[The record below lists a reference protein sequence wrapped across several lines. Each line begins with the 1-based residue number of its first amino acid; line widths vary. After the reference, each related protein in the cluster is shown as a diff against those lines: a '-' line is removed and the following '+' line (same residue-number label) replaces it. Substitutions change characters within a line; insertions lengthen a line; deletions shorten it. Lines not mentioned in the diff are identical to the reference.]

1 MNMKKFSLKPLG
13 DSCIQRLCKSWFFI
27 GLIMAFCVSACGDD
41 DDNTV
46 TPKFPEKQNI
56 VCNAGETKEFT
67 FEANTNWSLTSS
79 AIWCKFEKDGMDEFI
94 LSGEAGKQTVTIT
107 VTDDDQKVDNI
118 SVAKLELTM
127 GGQTIVVGE
136 VTRSAVG
143 YELKIYDE
151 AGNEIQELEVGYD
164 TYVPFK
170 VKANFRFA
178 ATNLPS
184 WVALQGDAM
193 VGPVNQEVTG
203 GLKIVQDGNCEK
215 YPVAA
220 SDANVI
226 TFADESGNAFFT
238 YKVTYK
244 GMTPGKL
251 EMTRPATNQYDWTVS
266 LDGKSFAQDGNAN
279 TYTNRLPFTI
289 KTLNDDYEIVFIEK
303 GMYNS
308 SLYLMNPEV
317 DEWMHCER
325 NKGEVGVKVEP
336 LDPSTGIK
344 ERVGYVLA
352 LSRAEYESIKDD
364 LEGTLIDG
372 EDITYKYQQSALLVQ
387 FTQKEI
393 KKDETKQYFSAVDG
407 TDYVTPIECTP
418 YSEGDAEYFKTKYGV
433 KGISEI
439 KQPGAASTYVTV
451 SFEIW
456 DAKCYFLDNGGD
468 APADIIGPAGTTMS
482 IDTKKAEGK
491 DIFVIVSGETPEDKA
506 MLIVRTSN
514 VSGGGETGGEE
525 TSVFKI
531 SSSNGMGGD
540 FTCTPYSDSFGG
552 AQYFKDTYEVTDIF
566 EMKNPKAGINI
577 GFTSSN
583 VVSYESYRISSTA
596 EEKFTSADM
605 EIMEDWF
612 SGKNVLNVWLGE
624 GNSLPASPDSMFF
637 VITGEDGSK
646 HMLFIINE

>member
-127 GGQTIVVGE
+127 GGQTIVIGE

-151 AGNEIQELEVGYD
+151 AGNEIQELEVGYG
-164 TYVPFK
+164 TYTPFK

-184 WVALQGDAM
+184 WVALEGDAL
-193 VGPVNQEVTG
+193 VGPVDREVKG
-203 GLKIVQDGNCEK
+203 GLKIIEDGSREK
-215 YPVAA
+215 YPLEA
-220 SDANVI
+220 SEANLI
-226 TFADESGNAFFT
+226 TFADESGKAFFPI
-238 YKVTYK
+238 KVYYK
-244 GMTPGKL
+244 GMTPGAIDI
-251 EMTRPATNQYDWTVS
+251 TTPATNRYDWTVS
-266 LDGKSFAQDGNAN
+266 LDGKSFAQDGNTN

-303 GMYNS
+303 GMYNN
-308 SLYLMNPEV
+308 SLYLMEPEY
-317 DEWMHCER
+317 DEWMRCEGE
-325 NKGEVGVKVEP
+325 KGNIGLIVNP

-352 LSRAEYESIKDD
+352 LSRAEYESIKDN

-393 KKDETKQYFSAVDG
+393 KKQETDGLTFTAVDG
-407 TDYVTPIECTP
+407 QTYNPIECTS
-418 YSEGDAEYFKTKYGV
+418 YSEGDAGYFKDTYGV
-433 KGISEI
+433 KAIYEI
-439 KQPGAASTYVTV
+439 KQPGLASTIVKA
-451 SFEIW
+451 SSNLDFGNL
-456 DAKCYFLDNGGD
+456 KCYYFDDESDANGVVEPYD
-468 APADIIGPAGTTMS
+468 LNQITIYTEAADGR
-482 IDTKKAEGK
+482 
-491 DIFVIVSGETPEDKA
+491 DIFVVVSDEAGNKA
-506 MLIVRTSN
+506 MIIVRTSYT
-514 VSGGGETGGEE
+514 GGG
-525 TSVFKI
+525 
-531 SSSNGMGGD
+531 GGD
-540 FTCTPYSDSFGG
+540 SESIFTVTNNQFQSIGCTKYNQPDATWFKTNFDVSDI
-552 AQYFKDTYEVTDIF
+552 YEIAEPVKGMMFVSLQSTDIASF
-566 EMKNPKAGINI
+566 KCYDFA
-577 GFTSSN
+577 
-583 VVSYESYRISSTA
+583 
-596 EEKFTSADM
+596 SA
-605 EIMEDWF
+605 
-612 SGKNVLNVWLGE
+612 SGPDDELNVGNDVELSDYLGIWLGD
-624 GNSLPASPDSMFF
+624 GTTLTKDIFI
-637 VITGEDGSK
+637 VITGTDGSK
-646 HMLFIINE
+646 NMLVIRING

>member
-27 GLIMAFCVSACGDD
+27 GLIMAFCVSACGDN

-127 GGQTIVVGE
+127 GGQTIVIGE

-151 AGNEIQELEVGYD
+151 AGNEIQELEVGYG
-164 TYVPFK
+164 TYTPFK

-184 WVALQGDAM
+184 WVALEGDAL
-193 VGPVNQEVTG
+193 VGPVDREVKG
-203 GLKIVQDGNCEK
+203 GLKIIEDGSREK
-215 YPVAA
+215 YPLEA
-220 SDANVI
+220 SEANLI
-226 TFADESGNAFFT
+226 TFADESGKAFFPI
-238 YKVTYK
+238 KVYYK
-244 GMTPGKL
+244 GMTPGAIDI
-251 EMTRPATNQYDWTVS
+251 TTPATNRYDWTVS
-266 LDGKSFAQDGNAN
+266 LDGKSFAQDGNTN

-303 GMYNS
+303 GMYNN
-308 SLYLMNPEV
+308 SLYLMDPEY
-317 DEWMHCER
+317 DEWMRCEGE
-325 NKGEVGVKVEP
+325 KGNIGLIVNP

-364 LEGTLIDG
+364 LEGALIDG

-393 KKDETKQYFSAVDG
+393 KKQETDGLTFTAVDG
-407 TDYVTPIECTP
+407 QTYNPIECTS
-418 YSEGDAEYFKTKYGV
+418 YSEGDAGYFKDTYGV
-433 KGISEI
+433 KAIYEI
-439 KQPGAASTYVTV
+439 KQPGLASTIVKA
-451 SFEIW
+451 SSNLDFGNL
-456 DAKCYFLDNGGD
+456 KCYYFDDESDANGVVEPYD
-468 APADIIGPAGTTMS
+468 LNQITIYTEAADGR
-482 IDTKKAEGK
+482 
-491 DIFVIVSGETPEDKA
+491 DIFVVVSDEAGNKA
-506 MLIVRTSN
+506 MIIVRTSYT
-514 VSGGGETGGEE
+514 GGG
-525 TSVFKI
+525 
-531 SSSNGMGGD
+531 GGD
-540 FTCTPYSDSFGG
+540 SESIFTVTNNQLQSIGCTKYNQPDATWFKTNFDVSDI
-552 AQYFKDTYEVTDIF
+552 YEIAEPVKGMMFVSLQSTDIASF
-566 EMKNPKAGINI
+566 KCYDFA
-577 GFTSSN
+577 
-583 VVSYESYRISSTA
+583 
-596 EEKFTSADM
+596 SA
-605 EIMEDWF
+605 
-612 SGKNVLNVWLGE
+612 SGPDDELNVGNDVELSDYLGIWLGD
-624 GNSLPASPDSMFF
+624 GTTLTKDIFI
-637 VITGEDGSK
+637 VITGTDGSK
-646 HMLFIINE
+646 NMLVIRING